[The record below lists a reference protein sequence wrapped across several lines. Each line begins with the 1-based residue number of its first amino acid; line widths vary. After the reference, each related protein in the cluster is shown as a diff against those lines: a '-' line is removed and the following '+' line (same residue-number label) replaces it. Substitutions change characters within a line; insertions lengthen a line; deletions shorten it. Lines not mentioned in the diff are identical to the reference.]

1 MKAIFY
7 RSYGDAD
14 VMEYGDLPEPKLGPS
29 SVLVRVKAA
38 AVNPLD
44 WKAREGLYDGFM
56 DTVFPVVPGIDFSG
70 VVERVGFGVRD
81 LAPGD
86 EVMGCV
92 PNDEYLSRGTVAELT
107 SAPAR
112 CVIRKPSFLNWIEA
126 AALPLVGL
134 SAYQGMNHLAVRD
147 GEVVL
152 VHGAAG
158 GVGSMAVQYAVKLGA
173 RVIGT
178 ASEHNHDF
186 LRSLGAEPV
195 DYRRGLAES
204 VAALAPGGVDAVLDA
219 SGKRTLRTVA
229 PLLKEGGRLAS
240 VADPGVRSAGG
251 TYVFAQAISDDIQK
265 MVALAEEGTMHAPI
279 SAVYPLENAVEAFRE
294 SQAGHARGKIVVAV
308 GCAPSGM

>member
-7 RSYGDAD
+7 RTFGDAD
-14 VMEYGDLPEPKLGPS
+14 VMEYGDLPEPKMGPS
-29 SVLVRVKAA
+29 SVLVRVAA
-38 AVNPLD
+38 ASVNPLD
-44 WKAREGLYDGFM
+44 WKAREGLYDGLM
-56 DTVFPVVPGIDFSG
+56 DSIFPVIPGIDFSG
-70 VVERVGFGVRD
+70 VVERVGFGVRG

-92 PNDEYLSRGTVAELT
+92 PNDEYLSRGTLAELT

-112 CVIRKPSFLNWIEA
+112 CVVRKPSCLNWFEA

-134 SAYQGMNHLAVRD
+134 SAYQSMKHLAVRR

-158 GVGSMAVQYAVKLGA
+158 GVGSMAVQYALSLGA

-178 ASEHNHDF
+178 AGHHNHDF

-195 DYRRGLAES
+195 GYRRGLTES

-229 PLLKEGGRLAS
+229 PLLKAGGRLAS
-240 VADPGVRSAGG
+240 VADPAVRSAGG
-251 TYVFAQAISDDIQK
+251 TYVFAQPISTDIRE
-265 MVALAEEGTMHAPI
+265 MVALAEEGTMHAQI
-279 SAVYPLENAVEAFRE
+279 SAVHPLENAVDGFRE
-294 SQAGHARGKIVVAV
+294 SQAGHTRGKIVVAV
-308 GCAPSGM
+308 GCAPPEV

>member
-7 RSYGDAD
+7 RGFGDAD
-14 VMEYGDLPEPKLGPS
+14 VMEYGELPEPKMGPS

-44 WKAREGLYDGFM
+44 WKAREGLYDSLM
-56 DTVFPVVPGIDFSG
+56 DAVFPVVPGIDFSG

-112 CVIRKPSFLNWIEA
+112 CVIRKPSVLSWTEA
-126 AALPLVGL
+126 AAFPLVGL
-134 SAYQGMNHLAVRD
+134 SAYQSVSHLAVRD
-147 GEVVL
+147 GEVLL

-158 GVGSMAVQYAVKLGA
+158 GVGSMAVQYAVHLGA

-195 DYRRGLAES
+195 GYRRGLAES

-219 SGKRTLRTVA
+219 AGKRTLRTVA
-229 PLLKEGGRLAS
+229 PLLKAGGRLAS
-240 VADPGVRSAGG
+240 VADPAVRSAGG
-251 TYVFAQAISDDIQK
+251 TYVFVRPIAEDLQRIAE
-265 MVALAEEGTMHAPI
+265 LAEKGTMRSQI
-279 SAVYPLENAVEAFRE
+279 SAVYPLEQAVDAFRE

-308 GCAPSGM
+308 GCSRR